1 MIITTVADDGKTTD
15 KNHVGAPSI
24 CPHMPPYTER
34 TPRGGPLES
43 DESPTWLV
51 ADPSSPAA
59 NGLEHTRA
67 RAWEIEGQ
75 SELASEFGLCLAANS
90 SQA

>member
-1 MIITTVADDGKTTD
+1 MARLPT
-15 KNHVGAPSI
+15 KNTWVPRAFGPI
-24 CPHMPPYTER
+24 CPLVLKGHRE
-34 TPRGGPLES
+34 GGPLES

-75 SELASEFGLCLAANS
+75 SELGIQSLDFV
-90 SQA
+90 